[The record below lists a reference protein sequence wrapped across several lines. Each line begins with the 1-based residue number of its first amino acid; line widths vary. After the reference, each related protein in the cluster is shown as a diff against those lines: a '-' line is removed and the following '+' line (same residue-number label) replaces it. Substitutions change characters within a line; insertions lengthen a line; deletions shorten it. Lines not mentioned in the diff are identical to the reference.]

1 MWHGC
6 GIRDGCQLTAPE
18 ALDRRCGHVGTADL
32 LEHAADYSR
41 HDRNGHPSPLNKLS
55 TRQAHLAVQASASGP
70 HSTPHAVAL
79 VRPDI
84 KHGHAGDAAPESRPA
99 RRTRY
104 TSLAG
109 HTDARIGY
117 QKADERLLAVAEATA
132 NITGGFPVSQ
142 DPESSA
148 QNRLI
153 VRHEVARVE

>member
-1 MWHGC
+1 
-6 GIRDGCQLTAPE
+6 
-18 ALDRRCGHVGTADL
+18 VG
-32 LEHAADYSR
+32 S
-41 HDRNGHPSPLNKLS
+41 
-55 TRQAHLAVQASASGP
+55 
-70 HSTPHAVAL
+70 
-79 VRPDI
+79 PDI
-84 KHGHAGDAAPESRPA
+84 KHGNAGDAAPESRPA

-109 HTDARIGY
+109 YTDARIGY

-153 VRHEVARVE
+153 CIRRAATEDTAGAANNRRYVRIAAN